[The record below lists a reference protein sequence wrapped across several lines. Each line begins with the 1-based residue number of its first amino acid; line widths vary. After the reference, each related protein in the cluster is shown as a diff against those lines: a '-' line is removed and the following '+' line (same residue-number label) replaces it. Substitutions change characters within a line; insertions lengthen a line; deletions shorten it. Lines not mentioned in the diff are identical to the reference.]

1 MVLLRKPVMKI
12 LMRIVNKCIMN
23 VLHELKLGSEPEQDM
38 NA

>member
-1 MVLLRKPVMKI
+1 MVLLRKPVKI

-23 VLHELKLGSEPEQDM
+23 VLHELKLGSEDM